1 MKEYK
6 LDNMYSQEINII
18 KSQLE
23 RLKEFYSELKSCC
36 NTYTNHISSEDLEK
50 RIQMAFA
57 DYFDTLM
64 SKREKGICDT

>member
-6 LDNMYSQEINII
+6 LDNIYSQEINII

-36 NTYTNHISSEDLEK
+36 NTHTNHISSEDLEK
-50 RIQMAFA
+50 RIQMVFT
-57 DYFDTLM
+57 DYLDTLM
-64 SKREKGICDT
+64 SKREKGIRDT